1 MLKWIGIDPM
11 YIDPSCKSKR
21 GDSKGFKKEGQV
33 VSTAQNIKICSLL
46 T

>member
-11 YIDPSCKSKR
+11 YIDPSCKSR
-21 GDSKGFKKEGQV
+21 GGDSFKKEGHV